1 MWILGLLLLIPLQ
14 DTRPATAQALYDQA
28 RLEFLRGDLA
38 DSQLEAE
45 RGDRRFS
52 LSNPDW
58 AAKFRLLEA
67 EAMVSRGMYDD
78 SLRLL
83 RGYQFASNDS
93 EGVVRRLAIEGVAY
107 TRQQQ
112 FAAVDQTLTQAES
125 ICERESYAACG
136 EVLRDRGILA
146 VAQGDYT
153 RARQFFLE
161 TRDFAH
167 AHNDRFLETSATLN
181 LGWTALQ
188 VDHFDEAMDWSRLA
202 YRASV
207 ALGAAGM
214 AEKSSGNLGWA
225 YFNLGEDERALE
237 LFLEAEKSAA
247 SLGNI
252 RSELGWITTAG
263 NVYRNTDDLNDAF
276 SSYNRAL
283 SLAKQIRSKED
294 IVNSLED
301 LAHASV
307 DAGRIDEA
315 SAYVQQL
322 DPLVR
327 ENGNRLDAL
336 DVMLADGRIAEAR
349 REDQRAETLFHTVEN
364 DPASQTSM
372 RMGSEHE
379 LAKLYELQGKVAQAD
394 DEYRIS
400 LTTFESARSQL
411 KNEESKL
418 PFLANATSIYDDYI
432 RFLVKQGK
440 TDEALALADQSRART
455 LAQGLGIDTDKHS
468 FKPAVLHPAEVARK
482 ASATLLFY
490 WLGAKQS
497 YLWAVTP
504 RTTILYPLPAQSEIA
519 SMVRRYRRTLLG
531 PGDDLESS
539 NEDGVAL
546 YQMLVAPAQ
555 KLLGPDSR
563 VVILDDGELSQLNF
577 ETLMV
582 PAPRPHYWIE
592 DATVICAPSIYMIA
606 SAKPSQTTG
615 HRLLLIGDAVSPNPD
630 YPELPMAALEM
641 GKIQKHFSAG
651 DETIF
656 ARKQANS
663 EAYLDSNPERYSN
676 IHFVAHGVASS
687 TDPLDSAII
696 LSRTT
701 SAEDSFKLYARDIIQ
716 HPIHARLVTI
726 SACYGSGTRSYAGE
740 GLVGLSWAFLRAGAH
755 NVIGALW
762 EASDYST
769 PRLMDDLYRGLEE
782 GMTPSVALRNAKL
795 ALLHSQGNFRRPFY
809 WAPFQVYTGL

>member
-1 MWILGLLLLIPLQ
+1 LWILGLLLVIPLQ
-14 DTRPATAQALYDQA
+14 DTRPATAQTLYDQA
-28 RLEFLRGDLA
+28 RLEFLRGDVRE
-38 DSQLEAE
+38 SQLEAE

-52 LSNPDW
+52 FSDPDW

-67 EAMVSRGMYDD
+67 ETMVSRGMYDD

-83 RGYQFASNDS
+83 RGYTSSSNGA
-93 EGVVRRLAIEGVAY
+93 EGLVKRLAIEAVAY

-112 FAAVDQTLTQAES
+112 FAVADQALTQAES
-125 ICERESYAACG
+125 ICERETYAVCG
-136 EVLRDRGILA
+136 EVLRDRGISA
-146 VAQGDYT
+146 VAKGDYAT
-153 RARQFFLE
+153 ARQFFLQ

-167 AHNDRFLETSATLN
+167 AHGDRFLEASATLN

-188 VDHFDEAMDWSRLA
+188 VDRFDEAMDWSRSA
-202 YRASV
+202 HRASV
-207 ALGAAGM
+207 ALGAEGM

-237 LFLEAEKSAA
+237 LFLEAERSAA
-247 SLGNI
+247 ALGNI

-263 NVYRNTDDLNDAF
+263 NVYRNTNDLNGAF
-276 SSYNRAL
+276 ASYNRAL
-283 SLAKQIRSKED
+283 SLAKQINSKED

-301 LAHASV
+301 LAHASI

-322 DPLVR
+322 DPLVGG
-327 ENGNRLDAL
+327 NGNRLDAL
-336 DVMLADGRIAEAR
+336 DVMLAEGRIAEAR
-349 REDQRAETLFHTVEN
+349 REDQRAEVLFHTVEN

-379 LAKLYELQGKVAQAD
+379 LARLYEMQGNVTQAD
-394 DEYRIS
+394 DEYRTS

-411 KNEESKL
+411 KNEASKL

-432 RFLVKQGK
+432 QFLVKRGK

-455 LAQGLGIDTDKHS
+455 LAQGLGIDTDKRS
-468 FKPAVLHPAEVARK
+468 FKPAVLHPSEVARK
-482 ASATLLFY
+482 AGATLLFY

-497 YLWAVTP
+497 YLWAVTQ
-504 RTTILYPLPAQSEIA
+504 RSTILYPLPAQSEIIA
-519 SMVRRYRRTLLG
+519 AVERYRRTLLG
-531 PGDDLESS
+531 PGGDAESA
-539 NEDGVAL
+539 NEDGIAL

-555 KLLGPDSR
+555 KLLPPNAT
-563 VVILDDGELSQLNF
+563 VVILNDGVLSQLNF

-582 PAPRPHYWIE
+582 PAPHSHYWIE
-592 DATVICAPSIYMIA
+592 DASVICAPSIRMLA
-606 SAKPSQTTG
+606 SAKPAQAAG
-615 HRLLLIGDAVSPNPD
+615 NRLLLIGDAVSPNPD
-630 YPELPMAALEM
+630 YPELPMAAFEM
-641 GKIQKHFSAG
+641 EKIRKHFDRG
-651 DETIF
+651 DQTIF

-687 TDPLDSAII
+687 ADPLDSAII

-701 SAEDSFKLYARDIIQ
+701 NADDSFKLYAREIIQ

-762 EASDYST
+762 EVSDDST
-769 PRLMDDLYRGLEE
+769 PRLMDVLYGGLEQ